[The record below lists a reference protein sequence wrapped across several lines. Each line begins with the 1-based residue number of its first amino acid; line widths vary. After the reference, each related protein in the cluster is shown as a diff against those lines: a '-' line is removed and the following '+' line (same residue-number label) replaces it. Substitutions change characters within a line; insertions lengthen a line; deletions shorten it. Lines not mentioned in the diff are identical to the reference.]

1 MNSIAPWTELRE
13 IDSRINF
20 HVVLDG
26 GSELTKNDKIPH
38 FVHINEVP
46 ATYKPRYALYKARAL
61 EYFRQSVCLREDDWV
76 LHLDEETQIDA
87 YAIKAVLD
95 FIERSDRLLAMV
107 CLCWVTALG
116 WH

>member
-20 HVVLDG
+20 HIVLDG
-26 GSELTKNDKIPH
+26 GSELTKNDKIPQ

-46 ATYKPRYALYKARAL
+46 ASYKPRYALYKARAL
-61 EYFRQSVCLREDDWV
+61 EFFRRSVCLQEDDWV

-87 YAIKAVLD
+87 YAIKAVID
-95 FIERSDRLLAMV
+95 FIERGDRHLAMV
-107 CLCWVTALG
+107 SICRVTVRG
-116 WH
+116 FH